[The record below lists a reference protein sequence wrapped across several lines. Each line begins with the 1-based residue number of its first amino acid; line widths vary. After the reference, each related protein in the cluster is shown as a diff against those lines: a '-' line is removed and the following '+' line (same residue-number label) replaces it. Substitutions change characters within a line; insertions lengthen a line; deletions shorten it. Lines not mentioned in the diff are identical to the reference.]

1 MGPRASFTRPFTEKP
16 PISVQ
21 IILLSYNIDL
31 WPSIVLSFL
40 ADPMFLAKGAPG
52 FATNIAEQIVEPYP
66 IRYVGGSVGSHPGWF
81 VNGLGGKQA
90 WRWVYEMAW
99 G

>member
-31 WPSIVLSFL
+31 WPSIMLSSP
-40 ADPMFLAKGAPG
+40 ADPMSLAEGAPV
-52 FATNIAEQIVEPYP
+52 FATNIAKQLEPYP
-66 IRYVGGSVGSHPGWF
+66 IRYVEDL
-81 VNGLGGKQA
+81 NGLPS
-90 WRWVYEMAW
+90 W
-99 G
+99 GVCQRVFQ